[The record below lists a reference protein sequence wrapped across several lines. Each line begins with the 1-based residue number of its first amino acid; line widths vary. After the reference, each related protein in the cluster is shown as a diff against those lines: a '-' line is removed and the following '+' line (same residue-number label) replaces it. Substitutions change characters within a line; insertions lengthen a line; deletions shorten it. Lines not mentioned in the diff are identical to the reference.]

1 MKMKLLLGGFYY
13 KNSERIQ
20 LDPVESPDKSSLIE
34 MLKIIK
40 NQSGIITLKQI
51 VSNHFGPNKLTL
63 YSENGSY
70 LIIYGSY
77 QEDGDYLVLTLHSE
91 NRGLINILGEPYPA
105 HAVTE
110 DFSIIER
117 IFISFLSTG
126 KPSKMLK

>member
-1 MKMKLLLGGFYY
+1 MLLGGFYY
-13 KNSERIQ
+13 KNTDRIHFQ
-20 LDPVESPDKSSLIE
+20 PVKYPAEPDLRNLLAALKHESGVLALEQESLNE
-34 MLKIIK
+34 F
-40 NQSGIITLKQI
+40 G
-51 VSNHFGPNKLTL
+51 SNELTL
-63 YSENGSY
+63 YSENGNY

-77 QEDGDYLVLTLHSE
+77 QEDGDYLVLTLHGK